1 ANTATATIDANGVV
15 TGVAAGTTTMTY
27 TVTNG
32 NGCTASVTTAVTVN
46 ALPVVAALNGVTSL
60 CAGSTTNFTSATAGG
75 VWTSSNAAIATVNA
89 SGVVTAVSAGTA
101 TITYTVTN
109 VNGCTSAVT
118 GSIIVNPQPVAPV
131 IAVAGTTMICPN
143 TTATLSV
150 PAGFASY
157 QWNNGATT
165 ATMTT
170 SVAGSYFVTVTNA
183 QGCSVSSAPVVIT
196 IGDVTAPVITVPAD
210 ITHNLTNGCSVSGLN
225 IGQATATDNC
235 SVLTITSNAPFT
247 FPIGTTQVTW
257 TAYDAFGNSASAIQT
272 ITVVDG
278 IAPQI
283 TAPGNVSVASNMNC
297 EASGVFIGTAT
308 GSDNCD
314 FTITNNAPSI
324 FPLGATTVTWTIT
337 DASGNTA
344 TATQTVTVLDEEAP
358 YVNLVDATL
367 TLDLNG
373 SAVLNFGLVDV
384 NSSDNC
390 GINTI
395 TFSQSTFGCS
405 DVGVTPV
412 VVTVVDNSGNT
423 TIANIMV
430 TVVGSGIDIDFDGT
444 DDSCDDFI
452 DTNAIV
458 IPSGFSP
465 NGDSY
470 NDVFEILGLDNYDTK
485 ILTVYNRNGGLVY
498 QNDSYDNTWDGTLQ
512 NTGDPVPDATYYYLL
527 ELDNGQ
533 LKSGFVYINRVQ

>member
-1 ANTATATIDANGVV
+1 
-15 TGVAAGTTTMTY
+15 
-27 TVTNG
+27 
-32 NGCTASVTTAVTVN
+32 
-46 ALPVVAALNGVTSL
+46 
-60 CAGSTTNFTSATAGG
+60 
-75 VWTSSNAAIATVNA
+75 
-89 SGVVTAVSAGTA
+89 
-101 TITYTVTN
+101 VTN